1 MMSGSKS
8 FCQYLPSNT
17 KKTKKT
23 KKPPNQKVTNSFVS
37 NFSSQDT
44 HTRKK
49 KRRGDVEPPS
59 SSRRIENR
67 KKSNW
72 WKSDS
77 SKLMIVEDYNIF
89 HIDSKIREK
98 LISNISTVDQLT
110 LNLEKILW
118 IMKNGEDPVEKIYAK
133 RQASL
138 LRKRIQDLESTL
150 ELAFYTLRTADILG
164 EYRTMIRTAGTRSF
178 ASIGPTIYDT
188 NAERMDELLHGYL
201 CIAQDYVDIKNLSVR
216 PKKMV
221 CPACQCLEFHIS
233 PQDDSIYICCDCGT
247 EVAILDD
254 APSFKDTD
262 RVNMANKYTYT
273 RKGHFIDAVKK
284 FQGIQNTDPK
294 KIKDAV
300 AIVQREMVIH
310 GVIAEKGY
318 QKSVSKD
325 HVYQFLSEQG
335 LSGNYDDLN
344 LIYHIITG
352 EDCPNISPI
361 VEDLYND
368 FDQLEEVLC
377 QIIEEDRTNSLTVNY
392 KLYKLL
398 QRRGFPCRKN
408 DFYILKTK
416 TKEDEH
422 DEKMKEAWDM
432 LGWDWIPTF

>member
-1 MMSGSKS
+1 MSGSKS
-8 FCQYLPSNT
+8 FCQYLPPNT
-17 KKTKKT
+17 KKQKK
-23 KKPPNQKVTNSFVS
+23 KKETHNRKVVNSFVS
-37 NFSSQDT
+37 NFSTQDT
-44 HTRKK
+44 HVRKK
-49 KRRGDVEPPS
+49 KMRGDVEPIS

-67 KKSNW
+67 KKSDW
-72 WKSDS
+72 WKPKS

-98 LISNISTVDQLT
+98 LTSNISTVEELGSD
-110 LNLEKILW
+110 LEKILW
-118 IMKNGEDPVEKIYAK
+118 IMKNGEDPIEKIYAK

-150 ELAFYTLRTADILG
+150 ELTYYMLRTADILG
-164 EYRTMIRTAGTRSF
+164 EYRTMIRTSGTRSF
-178 ASIGPTIYDT
+178 ASIGPTMHDT
-188 NAERMDELLHGYL
+188 NVERMDELLHRYL
-201 CIAQDYVDIKNLSVR
+201 SIAQDYVDIKNLSLR

-233 PQDDSIYICCDCGT
+233 TQDDSIYICCDCGT
-247 EVAILDD
+247 EVSILDD

-318 QKSVSKD
+318 KKSVSKD

-335 LSGNYDDLN
+335 LSSNYDDLN

-361 VEDLYND
+361 VDDLYND

-377 QIIEEDRTNSLTVNY
+377 QIIEDDRTNSLTVNY

-398 QRRGFPCRKN
+398 QRRGYPCRKD

-432 LGWDWIPTF
+432 LGWEWIPTF